1 MKPVDNTKYK
11 FLLDFFIQREG
22 DQIVAELE
30 DLDLIESGIID
41 SLDILELVILIEK
54 NVGVKIDLSND
65 QAFSAMRRFN
75 SIIDLLEKWKY
86 IMLV

>member
-30 DLDLIESGIID
+30 ELDLIESGIID

-75 SIIDLLEKWKY
+75 SIIDLLEK
-86 IMLV
+86 

>member
-75 SIIDLLEKWKY
+75 SIIDLLEK
-86 IMLV
+86 

>member
-1 MKPVDNTKYK
+1 MKPIDNTKYK

-54 NVGVKIDLSND
+54 NVGDSRGSL
-65 QAFSAMRRFN
+65 
-75 SIIDLLEKWKY
+75 
-86 IMLV
+86 

>member
-54 NVGVKIDLSND
+54 NIGVKI
-65 QAFSAMRRFN
+65 
-75 SIIDLLEKWKY
+75 
-86 IMLV
+86 

>member
-30 DLDLIESGIID
+30 NLDLIESGIID

-75 SIIDLLEKWKY
+75 SIIDLLEK
-86 IMLV
+86 

>member
-1 MKPVDNTKYK
+1 MNPIDNSKYK
-11 FLLDFFIQREG
+11 FLLDFFVQREG
-22 DQIVAELE
+22 DQIVAELV
-30 DLDLIESGIID
+30 DIDLIESGIID

-75 SIIDLLEKWKY
+75 SIINLLEK
-86 IMLV
+86 

>member
-1 MKPVDNTKYK
+1 MKPIDNTKYK

-75 SIIDLLEKWKY
+75 SIIYLLEK
-86 IMLV
+86 

>member
-75 SIIDLLEKWKY
+75 SIIYLLEK
-86 IMLV
+86 

>member
-75 SIIDLLEKWKY
+75 SIINLLEK
-86 IMLV
+86 

>member
-1 MKPVDNTKYK
+1 MKPIDNTKYK

-75 SIIDLLEKWKY
+75 SIIDLLEK
-86 IMLV
+86 

>member
-1 MKPVDNTKYK
+1 MKPINNAKYK

-54 NVGVKIDLSND
+54 NVGAKIDLSSD

-75 SIIDLLEKWKY
+75 SIIDLIEK
-86 IMLV
+86 

>member
-1 MKPVDNTKYK
+1 MKPIDNTKYK

-75 SIIDLLEKWKY
+75 SIINLLEK
-86 IMLV
+86 

>member
-1 MKPVDNTKYK
+1 MKPIDNTKYK

-65 QAFSAMRRFN
+65 QVFSSMRWFN
-75 SIIDLLEKWKY
+75 SIIDLLEK
-86 IMLV
+86 

>member
-41 SLDILELVILIEK
+41 SLDILELVILI
-54 NVGVKIDLSND
+54 
-65 QAFSAMRRFN
+65 
-75 SIIDLLEKWKY
+75 
-86 IMLV
+86 

>member
-1 MKPVDNTKYK
+1 MKPIDNTKYK

-22 DQIVAELE
+22 DQIIAELE

-54 NVGVKIDLSND
+54 NLGVKVDLSND

-75 SIIDLLEKWKY
+75 SIIELLEK
-86 IMLV
+86 